1 MREDA
6 TSPDLTDLP
15 PMPMRFGVW
24 LPVPVMVL
32 AIFLSSF
39 WLHLMAGAGKDGG
52 AIVLV
57 FPPTWSRTDALTA
70 TGALAVPIVDTGR
83 LPFIYAVQPDGV
95 DTVRQ
100 ARAAGALLVL
110 KSPALSLCSG
120 QPPANRQGDI

>member
-6 TSPDLTDLP
+6 IASDVTDLP
-15 PMPMRFGVW
+15 AGPKTVGLW
-24 LPVPVMVL
+24 LPVPVMII
-32 AIFLSSF
+32 AIFMSSF
-39 WLHLMAGAGKDGG
+39 WLHFIGGAGQDGD

-57 FPPTWSRTDALTA
+57 FPPTWTRTQALTA
-70 TGALAVPIVDTGR
+70 TGALSVPIVDTGR

-95 DTVRQ
+95 ETVRQ

-120 QPPANRQGDI
+120 QPQAETKGD